1 MASAIEWMTQR
12 LRIGCNASGLQRR
25 RTHFEKKKK
34 VGSHEEAAFQ
44 SVARNSLD
52 VYFDVLGPT
61 LDVHWMYFANIRT
74 LQYPNNSRPTS
85 VSSGRFSGAVVS
97 SQNQLLTRL
106 MDVLH
111 RAVQHPQH
119 AFAFVAF
126 QRDSWVI
133 LARVSTPSFPGNE
146 TCSSFLLAF
155 K

>member
-1 MASAIEWMTQR
+1 MDDTKIANR
-12 LRIGCNASGLQRR
+12 LQCL
-25 RTHFEKKKK
+25 RTATAKDTFRKKK

-106 MDVLH
+106 MDVLR

-119 AFAFVAF
+119 ACAFVAF
-126 QRDSWVI
+126 QRDS
-133 LARVSTPSFPGNE
+133 
-146 TCSSFLLAF
+146 
-155 K
+155 